1 MAARKDC
8 LRIATTEDAT
18 AHALDAAY
26 LLTQLELLLRA
37 LRRRGYIDAEDF
49 GTAIDDVYTVR
60 RIVDGLRAD
69 LAQMRRGE

>member
-49 GTAIDDVYTVR
+49 GTAIDDV
-60 RIVDGLRAD
+60 
-69 LAQMRRGE
+69 